1 VLGLADSTKLAAEMR
16 RWDAASIAFAQVIA
30 SGSSRR
36 IAISAE
42 PSMIVTASRA
52 HHALQMGLAERRR
65 ATSGRGAAPLPVAA
79 VEMAGE
85 AYPFV
90 ATATEANTGAKALRR
105 FRLLFG

>member
-1 VLGLADSTKLAAEMR
+1 VLGLADSTKLAAEMG

-42 PSMIVTASRA
+42 PSMIVAASRA
-52 HHALQMGLAERRR
+52 HHALQMGLAERR

-85 AYPFV
+85 AYLFV
-90 ATATEANTGAKALRR
+90 ATATEANTGAKAVRR
-105 FRLLFG
+105 FRLPFG